1 MTNAAGVAS
10 GSAGTCVTFRS
21 DLSVMSVTFALRRPP
36 QAVEEIENKV
46 SSMRQLLLLAIC
58 FLSFFVSSSAQI
70 SDTFDM
76 ATFQPPPGWKK
87 QTKDGVVIFSTLNEQ
102 KGTYAM
108 ITLYGSGESSGNAK
122 SDFNSDWQQF
132 VVGQLGITGSPQI
145 EPVRNIDGWAIV
157 TGGTTFQN
165 EQGTSAIILSTY
177 SGNGKTFSATAIFN
191 SQDNLRTIEAFAASI
206 KLRKP
211 ETRPQP
217 TPASNDSAGSIL
229 GTWGKSAGAHMSY
242 GDPVAAGMAGYS
254 KDQYTFNADGTYT
267 FVSKTFRMSFDKL
280 LLIKENGS
288 YETRGDTITISPKKS
303 VIEAWSKRNG
313 GDGWGRLLTT
323 QNRTLETVTY
333 RFTKHYFPGIQVWN
347 LVLQADR
354 DTQRDGP
361 FSNNTTFNNAWYY
374 APISPSNPV
383 IELPR

>member
-1 MTNAAGVAS
+1 MSNVCLEAATSS
-10 GSAGTCVTFRS
+10 G
-21 DLSVMSVTFALRRPP
+21 RRNR
-36 QAVEEIENKV
+36 NKV
-46 SSMRQLLLLAIC
+46 NSMRQLLPLAIC

-70 SDTFDM
+70 SDTFDI
-76 ATFQPPPGWKK
+76 ATFQPPPKWKR

-122 SDFNSDWQQF
+122 RDFNSDWQQF
-132 VVGQLGITGSPQI
+132 VVGQLGIKGSPQI
-145 EPVRNIDGWAIV
+145 EPVRNAEGWAIV

-177 SGNGKTFSATAIFN
+177 SAYGKTFSATAIFN
-191 SQDNLRTIEAFAASI
+191 SQDHLPDIEAFAASI

-211 ETRPQP
+211 ESGPQP
-217 TPASNDSAGSIL
+217 APANNDSVVSIL

-242 GDPVAAGMAGYS
+242 GDPVAAGLAGYS

-280 LLIKENGS
+280 LLVKENGS
-288 YETRGDTITISPKKS
+288 YDISGNTITISPKKS
-303 VIEAWSKRNG
+303 VIQAWSKRDG
-313 GDGWGRLLTT
+313 GDSWGRLLTT

-333 RFTKHYFPGIQVWN
+333 RFTKHYFSGIQVWN

-361 FSNNTTFNNAWYY
+361 FSNNTAFKNAWYY
-374 APISPSNPV
+374 APISPNNPV